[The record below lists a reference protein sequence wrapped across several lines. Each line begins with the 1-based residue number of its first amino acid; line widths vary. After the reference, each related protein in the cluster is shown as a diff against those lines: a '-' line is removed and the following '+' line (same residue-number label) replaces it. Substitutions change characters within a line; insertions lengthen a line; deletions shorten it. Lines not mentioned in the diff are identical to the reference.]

1 MATAVALP
9 QRSEVDIADT
19 WDLASIFPTDEAW
32 EAALNGIAAEL
43 PGLERFRGHIGDGP
57 QALAD
62 WLTTVHDLFNRLG
75 KVYVYATLGHEAE
88 TTDQEAT
95 ARDDRAS
102 ALYARAVAAVSFGE
116 PEILAI
122 GFDTLREWTEREP
135 RLEVYAHYFDE
146 LQRRQEHVRSA
157 EVEELLGAV
166 ADPFRSASGIHGIL
180 ADADL
185 KFRPARDSE
194 GTELEVAQGTID
206 KLLMSPDREARRTAW
221 ESYADAHLDHKHT
234 MASCLSTGVRQD
246 VFLARARRYPSALEA
261 ALAANHIPPEV
272 YHSLLDTFRANLP
285 TWHRYWRVMRQALDY
300 DTLHVYDIH
309 APLTQNTPNVPY
321 DQSVDWILDGL
332 RPLGEEYVSTSRRG
346 LTEERWV
353 DKYPNQGKRA
363 GAFSWGVQGTHPFI
377 LSNYTPDLK
386 GLSTIAHELG
396 HSMHSYL
403 TWQTQ
408 PPVYADYSIFVAE
421 VASNF
426 NQALVRAH
434 LLETNEDRDFQL
446 AVIDEAMANFH
457 RYFFLM
463 PTLARFELELH
474 ERVERGEAL
483 TAEAMMTLMT
493 DLFAEAYGG
502 EVELDEDR
510 VGITWA
516 QFPTH
521 LYANFYVYQ
530 YATGLSGAHALAGG
544 VLAGKP
550 DAARNYLK
558 FLSSGSS
565 LYPLDALKL
574 AGVDLSSPE
583 PVQQTFD
590 VLSAMVDRLEQLTAA
605 G

>member
-9 QRSEVDIADT
+9 KRSEVDIQDT
-19 WDLASIFPTDEAW
+19 WDLASVFPSDEAW
-32 EAALNGIAAEL
+32 EAALEEVAGEL
-43 PGLERFRGHIGDGP
+43 PGLERFRGHIGDSP
-57 QALAD
+57 QALLE
-62 WLTTVHDLFNRLG
+62 WLTTVHELFARLG
-75 KVYVYATLGHEAE
+75 KVYVYAGLSHEAD
-88 TTDQEAT
+88 TADQDA
-95 ARDDRAS
+95 AAKDDRAS
-102 ALYARAVAAVSFGE
+102 GLYARAAAAVAFGE
-116 PEILAI
+116 PELLGI
-122 GFDTLREWTEREP
+122 GFDTLRQWMDQEP
-135 RLEVYAHYFDE
+135 GLRVYAHYFDQLE
-146 LQRRQEHVRSA
+146 KRQEHVRSA

-166 ADPFRSASGIHGIL
+166 RDPFGSASGIHGIL

-185 KFRPARDSE
+185 KFQPARDSE
-194 GTELEVAQGTID
+194 GTEHEVAQGTIR
-206 KLLMSPDREARRTAW
+206 KLLSSTDRELRRTAW
-221 ESYADAHLDHKHT
+221 ESYSDAHIANKNT
-234 MASCLSTGVRQD
+234 MASCLATGVKQD
-246 VFLARARRYPSALEA
+246 AFLARARRYGSSLEA
-261 ALAANHIPPEV
+261 ALAANYIPAEV
-272 YHSLLDTFRANLP
+272 YHNLLDTFRSNLP
-285 TWHRYWRVMRQALDY
+285 TWHRYWRVMRQALGY
-300 DTLHVYDIH
+300 DKLHVYDIH

-321 DQSVDWILDGL
+321 DMSVDWILEGL

-363 GAFSWGVQGTHPFI
+363 GAFSSGVQGTHPFI
-377 LSNYTPDLK
+377 LSNFTPDMD
-386 GLSTIAHELG
+386 GLSTVAHELG

-446 AVIDEAMANFH
+446 AVIDEAMGNFH

-483 TAEAMMTLMT
+483 TAEGMMTLMT
-493 DLFAEAYGG
+493 NLFREAYGE
-502 EVELDEDR
+502 EVEIDADR

-530 YATGLSGAHALAGG
+530 YATGLSGAHALAEK
-544 VLAGKP
+544 VLAGEP
-550 DAARNYLK
+550 GAAENYLA
-558 FLSSGSS
+558 FLRSGSS

-590 VLSAMVDRLEQLTAA
+590 VLSGLVDRLERLTTQ
-605 G
+605 